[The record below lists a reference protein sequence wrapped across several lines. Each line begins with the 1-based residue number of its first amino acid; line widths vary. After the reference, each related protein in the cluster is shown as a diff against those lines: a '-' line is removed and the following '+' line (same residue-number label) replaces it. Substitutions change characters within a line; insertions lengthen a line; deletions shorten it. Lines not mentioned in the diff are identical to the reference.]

1 MIIIV
6 DRIVQTATIINI
18 QEIEILLPL
27 IMWCYVLGSHAWTEI
42 ELRRT

>member
-27 IMWCYVLGSHAWTEI
+27 IMWCYTGVAHVD
-42 ELRRT
+42 RD